1 MAKME
6 MDCIL
11 KKWGYLFQ
19 VYSFCL
25 GKLAKNFDYGLF
37 SVVNSLDI
45 FLLVFHKYFV
55 YSKGT

>member
-25 GKLAKNFDYGLF
+25 GKLAKILIMGY
-37 SVVNSLDI
+37 
-45 FLLVFHKYFV
+45 FLL
-55 YSKGT
+55 